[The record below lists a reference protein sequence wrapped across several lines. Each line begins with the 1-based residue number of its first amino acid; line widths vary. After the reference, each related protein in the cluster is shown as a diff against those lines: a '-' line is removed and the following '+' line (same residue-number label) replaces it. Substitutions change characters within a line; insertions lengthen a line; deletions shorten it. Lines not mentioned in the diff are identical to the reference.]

1 MKRKIILHALMS
13 EKCMG
18 ISERENK
25 LIFLVDRNAN
35 KNQIKEDVVKQY
47 KVKVLSVQTVITPKG
62 VKKAFVKLGKEH
74 NAADIVA
81 NMGII

>member
-1 MKRKIILHALMS
+1 MKRKIILHTLMS

-18 ISERENK
+18 ISEKENK
-25 LIFLVDRNAN
+25 IIFLVDRNVN
-35 KNQIKEDVVKQY
+35 KNQIREAVTKQF
-47 KVKVLSVQTVITPKG
+47 KVKVESVQTVITPKG
-62 VKKAFVKLGKEH
+62 VKKALVRLGKEH